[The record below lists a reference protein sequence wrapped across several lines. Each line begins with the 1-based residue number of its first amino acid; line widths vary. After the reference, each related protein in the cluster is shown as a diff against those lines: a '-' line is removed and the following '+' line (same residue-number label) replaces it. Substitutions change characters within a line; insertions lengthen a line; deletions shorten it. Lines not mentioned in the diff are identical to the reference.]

1 MKNPIAENS
10 LDQFKTNSGL
20 TPAFGGEKKIKIMKK
35 FTAEVEIDYK
45 DGKVAI
51 EMASKE
57 NYELEDC
64 EIGKVIILNL
74 CNGET
79 YTGIFKGMDG
89 DDVMI
94 GSLSGKNIIGL
105 STSVV
110 ESYLEQI
117 NL

>member
-1 MKNPIAENS
+1 MRT
-10 LDQFKTNSGL
+10 L
-20 TPAFGGEKKIKIMKK
+20 
-35 FTAEVEIDYK
+35 TAEIEIDYK

-51 EMASKE
+51 EMISKE
-57 NYELEDC
+57 DYEIEDC

-94 GSLSGKNIIGL
+94 GSLSGKHTIGL
-105 STSVV
+105 STSVI

-117 NL
+117 SSDLFS